1 MPKEERETRE
11 NAEVRK
17 KYDEKERRIQREIM
31 KGTKDGG
38 MEKGRDL

>member
-1 MPKEERETRE
+1 MPKEERKTRE
-11 NAEVRK
+11 NEEDRK
-17 KYDEKERRIQREIM
+17 KYDEKERIQTEIM